1 MAASV
6 VLSRKLGADHSE
18 KKSVSAAMLD
28 EARYLPEL
36 SSAEAVSASAF
47 VTEKVD
53 WKPSWSEK
61 LEGMGS

>member
-1 MAASV
+1 
-6 VLSRKLGADHSE
+6 
-18 KKSVSAAMLD
+18 MLD

-36 SSAEAVSASAF
+36 SRAEAVSASAF

>member
-1 MAASV
+1 MASV
-6 VLSRKLGADHSE
+6 DFSRKLGADQRV
-18 KKSVSAAMLD
+18 KKRVSAAMLE

-36 SSAEAVSASAF
+36 SSAAAVSASAL

-61 LEGMGS
+61 LAGMGS